1 MPRAR
6 HLLPV
11 LVLLLTACGGG
22 GGSDDVTTV
31 TGEELGEALAVEYPC
46 GLGFAVASEDQR
58 YALIL
63 HHRGSG
69 DVPQGQVSLPDPEWR
84 AEVLVGTDLM
94 ANWCDDVIEPG
105 EPTAEVS
112 ETWAVVGGELTYD
125 APDELPQGCSGGAV
139 TAEVTDLRVETA
151 VGEQLA
157 IPDRSIT
164 NEAYGCFAG

>member
-1 MPRAR
+1 MPHAR

-11 LVLLLTACGGG
+11 LALLLAACGAGGG
-22 GGSDDVTTV
+22 GDEATTL
-31 TGEELGEALAVEYPC
+31 TGGELGDALAVEYPC

-58 YALIL
+58 FALIL

-69 DVPQGQVSLPDPEWR
+69 DVPDGQVSLPDPEWR

-94 ANWCDDVIEPG
+94 ANWCDDVIESG

-112 ETWAVVGGELTYD
+112 ETWPVVGGELTYD
-125 APDELPQGCSGGAV
+125 APDELPQGCSGEGV
-139 TAEVTDLRVETA
+139 TAEVTDLTVETA
-151 VGEQLA
+151 AGEQFV
-157 IPDRSIT
+157 IPDRTIT